1 MMDADFILA
10 YKNGLVCEFVDGI
23 SRRAF
28 FRFVFHSA
36 DYPEK

>member
-1 MMDADFILA
+1 MDAAFVEA
-10 YKNGLVCEFVDGI
+10 YKDGLVCEFVDGI

-28 FRFVFHSA
+28 FRIILHSA

>member
-1 MMDADFILA
+1 MDDDFVEA
-10 YKNGLVCEFVDGI
+10 YKDGLICEFVDGI
-23 SRRAF
+23 NRCAF